1 MLAEMTQFSFF
12 NIESN
17 LWCFI
22 DDFLQCEFLE
32 IFYLLRHLLIEH
44 LKRNSF
50 SVLFSSLTLFFEN
63 FEELANFRFH

>member
-1 MLAEMTQFSFF
+1 MTQFSFF

-32 IFYLLRHLLIEH
+32 NFLSFKALVDRTFKKKFFFSFVFIT
-44 LKRNSF
+44 NSF
-50 SVLFSSLTLFFEN
+50 F
-63 FEELANFRFH
+63 